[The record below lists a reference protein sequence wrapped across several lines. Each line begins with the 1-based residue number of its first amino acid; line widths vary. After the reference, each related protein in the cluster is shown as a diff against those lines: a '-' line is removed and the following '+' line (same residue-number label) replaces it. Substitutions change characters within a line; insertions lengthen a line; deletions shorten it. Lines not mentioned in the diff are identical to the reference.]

1 MSGKVLTFRSI
12 DGVSIGGGPEVKWPA
27 RRLSGA
33 YHAAASGFLGA
44 VLWEAVRKF
53 IFRAAQVTA
62 DEDQHIH
69 KIKLG
74 DLPSLSK

>member
-1 MSGKVLTFRSI
+1 MVDNELTK
-12 DGVSIGGGPEVKWPA
+12 EE
-27 RRLSGA
+27 RR
-33 YHAAASGFLGA
+33 FLE
-44 VLWEAVRKF
+44 EAVRKF